1 MLLRFLLIT
10 YSRSV
15 SQSQAMALGTMSPL
29 SASPF
34 STTDECFP
42 SSVFIRSYVS
52 RRDTIV
58 FPGLYRRSDDSAF
71 TVVSISILLM
81 LAS

>member
-15 SQSQAMALGTMSPL
+15 SQSQAMAIGWISPL

-42 SSVFIRSYVS
+42 SSVLIRSYVS
-52 RRDTIV
+52 RRDIIT
-58 FPGLYRRSDDSAF
+58 FPGCRRSDDSAF
-71 TVVSISILLM
+71 TVVSISILLI